1 MQNSYYKDKTMEQT
15 SSTENSVQNSNATQ
29 QPQVFVTNSNTTKS
43 NLLWTVLGVVLA
55 VAVYSLL
62 IALAYACV
70 RRGWFFVIMFFIG
83 GLTTIFPV
91 FKCKKYIDK
100 YLLYIRNQ
108 VSGTKIAK
116 ITRIILLG
124 LLALLLILCLFY
136 ILNKENPDSKLIAGF
151 LLYVISGLST
161 SILTYKASKEK

>member
-1 MQNSYYKDKTMEQT
+1 MEQDI
-15 SSTENSVQNSNATQ
+15 STENSLQNSNVTQ
-29 QPQVFVTNSNTTKS
+29 QPQVFVTNNNTTKS
-43 NLLWTVLGVVLA
+43 NLLWNVLGVVLA

-83 GLTTIFPV
+83 GLTTIYPV
-91 FKCKKYIDK
+91 FKCKKYIDQ
-100 YLLYIRNQ
+100 YLFYIKSQ
-108 VSGTKIAK
+108 IKGTKTAR

-124 LLALLLILCLFY
+124 LLALLLIVCLFY

-151 LLYVISGLST
+151 LLYALSGLST
-161 SILTYKASKEK
+161 SFLTYKASKEK